1 MAALGSHG
9 GDLEGRKMKNKVRWE
24 DWKVNKR
31 RTADENKTLKVFF
44 IGTWRPE
51 DSSEIQVSRW
61 ELYEILMRM
70 I

>member
-1 MAALGSHG
+1 VAVLGSHG

-44 IGTWRPE
+44 RVNFILGHLLLPRCHIGPP
-51 DSSEIQVSRW
+51 IV
-61 ELYEILMRM
+61 
-70 I
+70 